1 MPRQARSALVALDI
15 VEQLQL
21 RAGAPVGVSE
31 LSRTIGVNKAT
42 THTVLRMLQLRG
54 YAVQD
59 PETRL
64 FRRGP
69 ALWSLGVAL
78 TGMVN
83 PVELARNELETFCR
97 SANVNGS
104 VSRHLGNGTM
114 QVILHVGGSF
124 DDTKMFRYS
133 EVVPFPSGV
142 ASVYL
147 AWEDPAE
154 VDRIHELWRASAAAP
169 EHPQSLASYQAELV
183 AIRGRG
189 YHVGQAPTPFPDLL
203 ICYSEAPV
211 FDEHGHA
218 TLVVTITSL
227 MSVQNPTPRYY
238 PDDIQRI
245 ARTITR
251 AIGGR
256 EPSNRE
262 AAPAVVAG

>member
-21 RAGAPVGVSE
+21 RAGAPVSVSE
-31 LSRTIGVNKAT
+31 LSRVIGVNKAT

-78 TGMVN
+78 TGTVN
-83 PVELARNELETFCR
+83 VVELARIELEAFCR
-97 SANVNGS
+97 ASNVNAS

-124 DDTKMFRYS
+124 DDLQMFRFS
-133 EVVPFPSGV
+133 QVVPFPSGV

-147 AWEDPAE
+147 AWEDTEE
-154 VDRIHELWRASAAAP
+154 VERIYGRWDATAGAP
-169 EHPQSLASYQAELV
+169 EHLKSLAAYQAELA

-189 YHVGQAPTPFPDLL
+189 YYVGQAPTPFPDLL

-211 FDEHGHA
+211 FDEHSQVA
-218 TLVVTITSL
+218 LVVSINAL
-227 MSVQNPTPRYY
+227 MSVEYPTPRYY
-238 PDDIQRI
+238 PDDVRRI
-245 ARTITR
+245 AGTITR

-256 EPSNRE
+256 DSSTQGPV
-262 AAPAVVAG
+262 PAVAAR